1 MRYALLQCN
10 RARSP
15 LEKQVFDTVAEAS
28 LHDQAAGLRAL
39 TRKAIRVLPVTFA
52 ARGVGHTTC
61 VVNLAAALSA
71 TGLRVVVIDA
81 GRAMIAPSLGLKARY
96 DLLHLLTGER
106 TFAETIQ
113 LADTFSVLPAAKGLD
128 EFIQSGSSA
137 DDLFGAFATLPTPF
151 DLVVLAAPPDTV
163 SQLLGPSSDVLFV
176 LNDEL
181 DSIKATYAFLKK
193 LSELNG
199 FQKFQILFNDV
210 QDPKR
215 ANDGYARLADAAK
228 QFFNA
233 HLSLAGVVPRDAA
246 LRRAGSLLGHV
257 FESGSTSGN
266 STAKVAFSRAVVDI
280 ASWQLHEFSAA

>member
-1 MRYALLQCN
+1 
-10 RARSP
+10 
-15 LEKQVFDTVAEAS
+15 
-28 LHDQAAGLRAL
+28 
-39 TRKAIRVLPVTFA
+39 
-52 ARGVGHTTC
+52 
-61 VVNLAAALSA
+61 
-71 TGLRVVVIDA
+71 
-81 GRAMIAPSLGLKARY
+81 MIAPSLGLKARY

-176 LNDEL
+176 LNDEW

-233 HLSLAGVVPRDAA
+233 HLSLAGVVPRDARCLVTSSNLEVLAVTA
-246 LRRAGSLLGHV
+246 LRRWHFREL
-257 FESGSTSGN
+257 
-266 STAKVAFSRAVVDI
+266 
-280 ASWQLHEFSAA
+280 